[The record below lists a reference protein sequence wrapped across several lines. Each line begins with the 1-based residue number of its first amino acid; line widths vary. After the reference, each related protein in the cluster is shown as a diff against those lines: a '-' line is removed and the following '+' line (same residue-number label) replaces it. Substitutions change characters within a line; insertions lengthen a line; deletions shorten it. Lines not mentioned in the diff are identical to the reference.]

1 MLFTAGE
8 RATMRAQ
15 VFVLVA
21 VATLGVAGCAMP
33 DWMVPRFWKTPAST
47 PAARQAQQDR
57 YDRRVKKWGADQVNP
72 MRSSEYVPGSSSNPF
87 VPTQVSPQ

>member
-1 MLFTAGE
+1 
-8 RATMRAQ
+8 MRAQ
-15 VFVLVA
+15 VLFVVA
-21 VATLGVAGCAMP
+21 VTTLAMSGCAMP

-57 YDRRVKKWGADQVNP
+57 YDRQVKKWGVDTVNP

>member
-1 MLFTAGE
+1 
-8 RATMRAQ
+8 MRAH
-15 VFVLVA
+15 VLVLVA
-21 VATLGVAGCAMP
+21 VTTLGVPGCAMP

-57 YDRRVKKWGADQVNP
+57 YDRQVKKWGVDAPGMNP